1 MLAIPLLLFGLGGAA
16 WYEYDMQMSW
26 FAHHPASMLVAFVA
40 LGGNAALIKKKGGYA
55 NTKMHGNLLSLALGV
70 ALFGEPL
77 LPLSLHLLSLAVQT
91 PQWTCVHEQTP
102 RGQLHAC
109 VRAPPQFCC
118 RQQ

>member
-1 MLAIPLLLFGLGGAA
+1 MPSDAKAPLGGAGQVLAIPLVLFGVGGAA

-91 PQWTCVHEQTP
+91 PQ
-102 RGQLHAC
+102 
-109 VRAPPQFCC
+109 
-118 RQQ
+118 